1 MRIMGIDPGY
11 AIVGVGLVD
20 YDNVRFSLVEYGA
33 ITTPAELPFETRLR
47 QIYDDMVGLITQYR
61 PDAVAMEQL
70 FFTTNRTTAI
80 AVAEA
85 RGVLLLAAEQ
95 QGVPVFSYT
104 PLQVKSAV
112 VGYGKAEKEQV
123 MEMTRRL
130 LNLKSVPQPDDAAD
144 ALAIAIC
151 HGHNGGSRLPTA
163 ALAEIR
169 GGNRRG
175 KPITYKEKENMIY
188 SISGLLRQVAPTYC
202 VVEACGVG
210 YQCSASTHTLSSLP
224 GRGQEVTLLT
234 HLWVKEDGMELFGF
248 STEQERRCFRMLIG
262 VSGVGPRV
270 ALAIL
275 SDSAPDRLM
284 LSIAAGDAKALTRAQ
299 GVGAKLAQRII
310 LELRDKGER

>member
-1 MRIMGIDPGY
+1 
-11 AIVGVGLVD
+11 
-20 YDNVRFSLVEYGA
+20 
-33 ITTPAELPFETRLR
+33 
-47 QIYDDMVGLITQYR
+47 
-61 PDAVAMEQL
+61 
-70 FFTTNRTTAI
+70 
-80 AVAEA
+80 
-85 RGVLLLAAEQ
+85 
-95 QGVPVFSYT
+95 
-104 PLQVKSAV
+104 
-112 VGYGKAEKEQV
+112 
-123 MEMTRRL
+123 
-130 LNLKSVPQPDDAAD
+130 
-144 ALAIAIC
+144 
-151 HGHNGGSRLPTA
+151 
-163 ALAEIR
+163 
-169 GGNRRG
+169 
-175 KPITYKEKENMIY
+175 MIY

-310 LELRDKGER
+310 LELRDKVSDEDISMPFSDEIGTISTVAETIHNTAKSEAISALVALGYGQTDAAAVIAPMEELRPAYGGFAAGLRPPGPAPTTNYSQREEITPCSIEANSRNTRWTWKTALSPRR